1 MLLHLV
7 AYADVFAEEAL
18 SGASGQAAA
27 QSNSSTAISASQAS
41 SGAQAIGG
49 GNATIDLTFGG
60 SRAAEQIPYLPN
72 TLGAPVLSPTLF
84 NILGRPA
91 QVNGIPL
98 LVKNLYP
105 IEVHDV
111 ASGRSMTTKIIY
123 NGATLPQRP
132 GSRDRKLM
140 YVFSGK
146 AYGEIIGSITI
157 QGKKNKG
164 DEVDLPTLVYDAA
177 QYIGNRQDLAGYNIT
192 LLTMPQ
198 GVSFA
203 MGVDSKGRG
212 FSMSPLVSGL
222 INGPAGVLAGM
233 ASGVADSKGVTIP
246 TGIVGCTFL
255 VVAET
260 ENSAPIDLM
269 ARYSDDLSREIDS
282 TKNGNG
288 NNRKKYEATKEE

>member
-1 MLLHLV
+1 MP
-7 AYADVFAEEAL
+7 
-18 SGASGQAAA
+18 G
-27 QSNSSTAISASQAS
+27 
-41 SGAQAIGG
+41 
-49 GNATIDLTFGG
+49 
-60 SRAAEQIPYLPN
+60 

-105 IEVHDV
+105 IDVHDV

-123 NGATLPQRP
+123 NGSTLPQRP

-140 YVFSGK
+140 YVFSGR

-157 QGKKNKG
+157 QSKKNKG

-192 LLTMPQ
+192 LLSLPQ

-212 FSMSPLVSGL
+212 YSMSPLVSGL
-222 INGPAGVLAGM
+222 INGPAGVIAGM
-233 ASGVADSKGVTIP
+233 ASGVADSKGITVP

-255 VVAET
+255 IVAET

-269 ARYSDDLSREIDS
+269 ARYSDDLSRDIDA

-288 NNRKKYEATKEE
+288 NGRKKYEATKEE